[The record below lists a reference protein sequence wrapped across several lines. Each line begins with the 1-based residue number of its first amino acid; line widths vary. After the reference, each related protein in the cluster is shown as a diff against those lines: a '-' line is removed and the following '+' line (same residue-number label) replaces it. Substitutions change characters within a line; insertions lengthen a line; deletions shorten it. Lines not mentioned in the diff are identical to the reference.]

1 MTWQDWLD
9 IREGQDELVTVNF
22 VLGDDPVTE
31 VYGQSITLCTWRQ
44 INELTSTIQFDSELN
59 RSSISQ
65 SELAAL
71 GIVIDNLTEEVTID
85 V

>member
-1 MTWQDWLD
+1 M
-9 IREGQDELVTVNF
+9 ITVDF

-31 VYGQSITLCTWRQ
+31 VYGHSISKCTWRQ

-71 GIVIDNLTEEVTID
+71 GIVIDNSTAEVLID